1 MQISL
6 PIYKFCCETRK
17 SDIPLFQ
24 QDWWLDTVC
33 GSAHWDAW
41 VQTPDSKSADCIWP
55 VYKKRFGPL
64 QYLTMP
70 PMTLQFDPLDP
81 DVLPDWNMMMN
92 HYPRTLYQRLC
103 VPGYMERWL
112 LQYGFE
118 VFRGYTYQ
126 VDYTA
131 DAGEHLKKCNELSRR
146 NIRKA
151 AAQLEVIADG
161 DAETLYQL
169 FRQSMQGHGLPVSMA
184 PDLLVRTVDACLLHE
199 QGAVFK
205 AVDAQ
210 GRVHAAAFVV
220 WDSRYMY
227 YVLAGMDE
235 KIEQIGASRLI
246 MWHTMQLAFS
256 KKLRYDFHGG
266 MTPKMGSVYAS
277 MGATPV
283 PQLRASLYRPACIKQ
298 IIATAKRIY
307 APNDNL
313 FH

>member
-1 MQISL
+1 MRISL
-6 PIYKFCCETRK
+6 PIYKLCCETRK

-33 GSAHWDAW
+33 GSANWDAW
-41 VQTPDSKSADCIWP
+41 VRTPAGSSADCIWP

-64 QYLTMP
+64 QYGTMP

-81 DVLPDWNMMMN
+81 EVLPNWDVISR
-92 HYPRTLYQRLC
+92 HYPRMLYHRLC
-103 VPGYMERWL
+103 VPGYMEAWL
-112 LQYGFE
+112 LQNGFE
-118 VFRGYTYQ
+118 VFRAYTYQ

-151 AAQLEVIADG
+151 GAQLEVIADG
-161 DAETLYQL
+161 DTDTLYRL
-169 FRQSMQGHGLPVSMA
+169 FSRTMLGHGIPDSMG
-184 PDLLVRTVDACLLHE
+184 PDLLARAVDACRLHE
-199 QGAVFK
+199 QGSVFK

-220 WDSRYMY
+220 WDDRCMY
-227 YVLAGMDE
+227 YILAGMDQN
-235 KIEQIGASRLI
+235 ITQIGASRLI
-246 MWHTMQLAFS
+246 MWHTLQLAFS

-266 MTPKMGSVYAS
+266 MTPQTGSVYAS
-277 MGATPV
+277 MGARPV
-283 PQLRASLYRPACIKQ
+283 PQLRATRYRSAFVKQ
-298 IIATAKRIY
+298 LVATAKRIY
-307 APNDNL
+307 APNDSV